1 MTRHLL
7 REHLRKLLVGEMI
20 KNGED
25 VEELYEMGLAKYV
38 DEFFEEQET
47 QKPKENKKDKKTKVS
62 KDNNQENEKDEKLED
77 KDENSQNGN

>member
-1 MTRHLL
+1 LL

-38 DEFFEEQET
+38 DEFFEE
-47 QKPKENKKDKKTKVS
+47 
-62 KDNNQENEKDEKLED
+62 
-77 KDENSQNGN
+77 